1 MNFSKIINYNSEK
14 MRYEHYKV
22 TEISNVFQ
30 ITDDYTYESLF
41 KLLHNTKQETPKSAK
56 EVSEDFME
64 EVLCQI
70 TSQMNS

>member
-1 MNFSKIINYNSEK
+1 

-41 KLLHNTKQETPKSAK
+41 KLLQNTKQETPKSAE

-64 EVLCQI
+64 KVLCHLNFTNEFMI
-70 TSQMNS
+70 DR

>member
-1 MNFSKIINYNSEK
+1 

-41 KLLHNTKQETPKSAK
+41 KLLQNTKQETPKSAE
-56 EVSEDFME
+56 EVSEDFACP
-64 EVLCQI
+64 LCGVGKDMF
-70 TSQMNS
+70 SEA